1 MVDLQESS
9 PLAVRT
15 KGLRKRFGYTE
26 TLRGIDL
33 EVPQGQCFGLFGP
46 NGAGKS
52 TLLRILGTQWVF
64 SAGSVEVMGCAL
76 PAQSMAVRSRIGI
89 VFHQSFLRPE
99 LTLSENLRFTGELY
113 GCSPE
118 AVERRGTELLE
129 RLSLFPRRNDR
140 VGTFSQGMTKRASL
154 ARSLLHEPRLWIL
167 DEPFSG
173 LDADGQIVLEELLE
187 DFSQRGGTVLL
198 VTHEAERGTRLAK
211 QWVRLEAGKV
221 VERHGTGPQVGAES
235 STEAGA
241 SVGRSGG
248 AG

>member
-1 MVDLQESS
+1 MADAQESL

-33 EVPQGQCFGLFGP
+33 EVPQGECFGLFGP

-52 TLLRILGTQWVF
+52 TLLRILATQWVF

-76 PAQSMAVRSRIGI
+76 PAQTLAVRSQVGI

-118 AVERRGTELLE
+118 AVESRGTELLE
-129 RLSLFPRRNDR
+129 RLSLLPRRNDC
-140 VGTFSQGMTKRASL
+140 VGTFSQGMAKRASL
-154 ARSLLHEPRLWIL
+154 ARSLLHEPKVWIL

-173 LDADGQIVLEELLE
+173 LDVDGQAVLEEMLE
-187 DFSQRGGTVLL
+187 GFSQRGGTVVL

-221 VERHGTGPQVGAES
+221 VERQGASLQVDATSDGKVEPIRPKG
-235 STEAGA
+235 EAG
-241 SVGRSGG
+241 
-248 AG
+248 